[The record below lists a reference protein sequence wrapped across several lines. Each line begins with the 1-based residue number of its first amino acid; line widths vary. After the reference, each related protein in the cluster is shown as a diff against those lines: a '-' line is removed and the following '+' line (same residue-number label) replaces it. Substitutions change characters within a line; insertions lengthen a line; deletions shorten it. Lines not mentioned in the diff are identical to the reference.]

1 MAAQR
6 GKIRVWCQPRGRD
19 QHCRTAGR
27 QRTGIRFLAMGEPRG
42 VAGPDHSV
50 QVDNI
55 DIDKLDKANAVLVIC
70 YLGNSSKLYVDL
82 LKKRGIDN
90 AYSVKGGFAEW
101 RDVGLPVVGEDID
114 YKNKS
119 FDQTSIKQLFYQ
131 LDNGE
136 ISQRRQ
142 AAAYAKLDLVLTSS
156 MVRLVRFIVQGD
168 VDWNLVQ
175 KKLNT
180 LEQSDDIAAR
190 WEMTPK
196 AFPNEDELISAIE
209 NDTIYEYLISLL
221 PMEKRYRKLVKL
233 LKAYR
238 VMDKFPK
245 IKYYKKSL
253 KLGDS
258 SSRVKEIK
266 KRLQISGDYPKN
278 VSIDRKFDE
287 TLRRA
292 VITYQKRYLLKVTGM
307 VDKTMTYYLN
317 QPAKTNIQ
325 AIITNLDKTKLYPKQ
340 FEDEYIEVNIPD
352 FNLRYYK
359 NHEQVMKKGIV
370 IGRIDRPTPLFSNAI
385 RYMVLNPTW
394 TITDNLVKRDLI
406 PILRENPMYLEEN
419 NIHVFRGKKEIEVT
433 QEMLDPYEKS
443 EKKVPYRFVQF
454 PGDNN
459 ALGRVKFMFP
469 NKYDVYLHDTDNK
482 SLLSRRYKIYSSGC
496 MRLEKPF
503 DLVTL
508 LLEHVRK
515 SYSQSQIDEI
525 IESNEVTTIGLKQ
538 TVPIHMIYFTVYE
551 EDGLAYFK
559 NDIYLYDKI
568 IEESV
573 VGNKKATFTVPKKR
587 MISVKKNAQ
596 PLSN

>member
-1 MAAQR
+1 MENISVHIQKGLQTRIKGQNKPIIQNIYAQT
-6 GKIRVWCQPRGRD
+6 GDKPLWIGSQN
-19 QHCRTAGR
+19 RTKTSHLIQALNDPL
-27 QRTGIRFLAMGEPRG
+27 F
-42 VAGPDHSV
+42 
-50 QVDNI
+50 N
-55 DIDKLDKANAVLVIC
+55 
-70 YLGNSSKLYVDL
+70 
-82 LKKRGIDN
+82 
-90 AYSVKGGFAEW
+90 
-101 RDVGLPVVGEDID
+101 

-119 FDQTSIKQLFYQ
+119 FDQKSIKHLFYQ
-131 LDNGE
+131 LDNEE
-136 ISQRRQ
+136 ISRSRQ

-175 KKLNT
+175 EKLNT
-180 LEQSDDIAAR
+180 LEQSDDITAR

-196 AFPNEDELISAIE
+196 AFPDKDELISAIE
-209 NDTIYEYLISLL
+209 NDTIYEYLTSLV

-238 VMDKFPK
+238 VMEKFPK

-266 KRLQISGDYPKN
+266 KRLQISGDYPKKAPIN
-278 VSIDRKFDE
+278 SKFDE
-287 TLRRA
+287 TMRRA
-292 VITYQKRYLLKVTGM
+292 VITYQKRYLLKVNGM

-317 QPAKTNIQ
+317 QPAKNNIQ
-325 AIITNLDKTKLYPKQ
+325 AIITNLDKTKLYPKE
-340 FEDEYIEVNIPD
+340 FEEEYIEVNIPD

-359 NHEQVMKKGIV
+359 DHEKIMKKGIV
-370 IGRIDRPTPLFSNAI
+370 VGRIDRPTPLFSDAI
-385 RYMVLNPTW
+385 GYMVLNPTW
-394 TITDNLVKRDLI
+394 TITDNLIKRDLI
-406 PILRENPMYLEEN
+406 PILRENPKYLEEH
-419 NIHVFRGKKEIEVT
+419 NIHAFKGNKEINVT

-443 EKKVPYRFVQF
+443 EERVPYRFVQF
-454 PGDNN
+454 PGETN

-469 NKYDVYLHDTDNK
+469 NKYAVYLHDTDNK

-496 MRLEKPF
+496 IRLEKPF
-503 DLVTL
+503 ELVDT
-508 LLEHVRK
+508 LLEHTRK
-515 SYSQSQIDEI
+515 SYSQSKIDEI
-525 IESNEVTTIGLKQ
+525 LESNKQTTIGLKKRIP
-538 TVPIHMIYFTVYE
+538 VHILYFTVYE

>member
-1 MAAQR
+1 MRILTLLIFLLLTLNPLHAEALSIDSISAHIQKGLQTRISGQNKPIIQDIYAQTGDKPLWIGNQNR
-6 GKIRVWCQPRGRD
+6 IRTSHLIQALNDPL
-19 QHCRTAGR
+19 
-27 QRTGIRFLAMGEPRG
+27 F
-42 VAGPDHSV
+42 
-50 QVDNI
+50 N
-55 DIDKLDKANAVLVIC
+55 
-70 YLGNSSKLYVDL
+70 
-82 LKKRGIDN
+82 
-90 AYSVKGGFAEW
+90 
-101 RDVGLPVVGEDID
+101 

-119 FDQTSIKQLFYQ
+119 FDQRSIKHLFYQ

-136 ISQRRQ
+136 ISQTKQ
-142 AAAYAKLDLVLTSS
+142 ASAYAKLDLVLTSS
-156 MVRLVRFIVQGD
+156 FVRLVRFIVQGD
-168 VDWNLVQ
+168 VDWNMVQ
-175 KKLNT
+175 EKLNS
-180 LEQSDDIAAR
+180 LEQSDDITAK
-190 WEMTPK
+190 WEMEPK
-196 AFPNEDELISAIE
+196 PFPDHDELISAIE
-209 NDTIYEYLISLL
+209 NDTLYAYLNSLL
-221 PMEKRYRKLVKL
+221 PMEKRYRKLVTL
-233 LKAYR
+233 LNDYR
-238 VMDKFPK
+238 RMDKFPK
-245 IKYYKKSL
+245 IKYSKKTL
-253 KLGDS
+253 KLGDR
-258 SSRVKEIK
+258 SSRVEEIK
-266 KRLQISGDYPKN
+266 KRLQITGDYPKKAP
-278 VSIDRKFDE
+278 IDSKFDQ
-287 TLRRA
+287 TLKRA
-292 VITYQKRYLLKVTGM
+292 VMTYQKRYLLKVTGM
-307 VDKTMTYYLN
+307 VDRTTTYYLN
-317 QPAKTNIQ
+317 LPAKNNIQ

-359 NHEQVMKKGIV
+359 EGEQIMKKGIV
-370 IGRIDRPTPLFSNAI
+370 VGRIDRPTPLFSNAI

-406 PILRENPMYLEEN
+406 PVFRKNPMYLEEN
-419 NIHVFRGKKEIEVT
+419 NIHAFRGKKEVEVT
-433 QEMLDPYEKS
+433 PEMLAPYEKS
-443 EKKVPYRFVQF
+443 EERVPYRFVQF

-503 DLVTL
+503 DLVSL

-515 SYSQSQIDEI
+515 SYSQSEIDEI
-525 IESNEVTTIGLKQ
+525 LESNEPKIIGLRQ
-538 TVPIHMIYFTVYE
+538 TVPIHILYFTVYE

>member
-1 MAAQR
+1 MRRLTLLLFIGLFHINLYAEALSIENISAHIQKGLQTRIKGQNKPIIQNIYAQT
-6 GKIRVWCQPRGRD
+6 GNKPLWIGSQN
-19 QHCRTAGR
+19 RTKTSHLIQALNDPL
-27 QRTGIRFLAMGEPRG
+27 F
-42 VAGPDHSV
+42 
-50 QVDNI
+50 N
-55 DIDKLDKANAVLVIC
+55 
-70 YLGNSSKLYVDL
+70 
-82 LKKRGIDN
+82 
-90 AYSVKGGFAEW
+90 
-101 RDVGLPVVGEDID
+101 

-119 FDQTSIKQLFYQ
+119 FDQKSIKHLFYQ
-131 LDNGE
+131 LDNEE
-136 ISQRRQ
+136 ISRSRQ

-175 KKLNT
+175 EKLNT
-180 LEQSDDIAAR
+180 LEQSDDITAR

-196 AFPNEDELISAIE
+196 SFPDEDELISAIE
-209 NDTIYEYLISLL
+209 NDTIYEYLTSLI

-266 KRLQISGDYPKN
+266 KRLQISGDYPKKAPIN
-278 VSIDRKFDE
+278 SKFDE
-287 TLRRA
+287 TMRKA
-292 VITYQKRYLLKVTGM
+292 VITYQKRYLLKVNGM

-317 QPAKTNIQ
+317 QPAKNNIQ
-325 AIITNLDKTKLYPKQ
+325 AIITNLDKTKLYPKE
-340 FEDEYIEVNIPD
+340 FEEEYIEVNIPD

-359 NHEQVMKKGIV
+359 DHEKIMKKGIV
-370 IGRIDRPTPLFSNAI
+370 VGRIDRPTPLFSDAI
-385 RYMVLNPTW
+385 GYMVLNPTW

-419 NIHVFRGKKEIEVT
+419 NIHVFKGKKEIEVT

-443 EKKVPYRFVQF
+443 EERVPYRFVQF
-454 PGDNN
+454 PGETN

-469 NKYDVYLHDTDNK
+469 NKYAVYLHDTDNK

-496 MRLEKPF
+496 IRLEKPF
-503 DLVTL
+503 ELVDT
-508 LLEHVRK
+508 LLEHTRK
-515 SYSQSQIDEI
+515 SYSQSKIDEI
-525 IESNEVTTIGLKQ
+525 LESNKPTTIGLKKRIP
-538 TVPIHMIYFTVYE
+538 VHILYFTVYE

-573 VGNKKATFTVPKKR
+573 AGNKKATFTVPKKR

>member
-1 MAAQR
+1 MRRLTLLLFIGLFHINLYAEALSIENISAHIQKGLQTRIKGQNKPIIQNIYAQT
-6 GKIRVWCQPRGRD
+6 GNKPLWIGSQN
-19 QHCRTAGR
+19 RTKTSHLIQALNDPL
-27 QRTGIRFLAMGEPRG
+27 F
-42 VAGPDHSV
+42 
-50 QVDNI
+50 N
-55 DIDKLDKANAVLVIC
+55 
-70 YLGNSSKLYVDL
+70 
-82 LKKRGIDN
+82 
-90 AYSVKGGFAEW
+90 
-101 RDVGLPVVGEDID
+101 

-119 FDQTSIKQLFYQ
+119 FDQKSIKHLFYQ
-131 LDNGE
+131 LDNEE
-136 ISQRRQ
+136 ISRSRQ

-175 KKLNT
+175 EKLNT
-180 LEQSDDIAAR
+180 LEQSDDITAR

-196 AFPNEDELISAIE
+196 AFPDEDELISAIE
-209 NDTIYEYLISLL
+209 NDTIYEYLTSLI

-266 KRLQISGDYPKN
+266 KRLQISGDYPKKAPIN
-278 VSIDRKFDE
+278 SKFDE
-287 TLRRA
+287 TMRRA
-292 VITYQKRYLLKVTGM
+292 VITYQKRYLLKVNGM

-317 QPAKTNIQ
+317 QPAKNNIQ
-325 AIITNLDKTKLYPKQ
+325 AIITNLDKTKLYPKE
-340 FEDEYIEVNIPD
+340 FEEEYIEVNIPD

-359 NHEQVMKKGIV
+359 DHEKIMKKGIV
-370 IGRIDRPTPLFSNAI
+370 VGRIDRPTPLFSDAI
-385 RYMVLNPTW
+385 GYMVLNPTW

-419 NIHVFRGKKEIEVT
+419 NIHVFKGKKEIEVT

-443 EKKVPYRFVQF
+443 EERVPYRFVQF
-454 PGDNN
+454 PGETN

-469 NKYDVYLHDTDNK
+469 NKYAVYLHDTDNK

-496 MRLEKPF
+496 IRLEKPF
-503 DLVTL
+503 ELVDT
-508 LLEHVRK
+508 LLEHTRK
-515 SYSQSQIDEI
+515 SYSQSKIDEI
-525 IESNEVTTIGLKQ
+525 LESNKPTTIGLKKRIP
-538 TVPIHMIYFTVYE
+538 VHILYFTVYE

-573 VGNKKATFTVPKKR
+573 AGNKKATFTVPKKR

>member
-1 MAAQR
+1 MRRLTLLLFIGLFHINLYAEALSIENISAHIQKGLQTRIKGQNKPIIQNIYAQT
-6 GKIRVWCQPRGRD
+6 GNKPLWIGSQN
-19 QHCRTAGR
+19 RTKTSHLIQALNDPL
-27 QRTGIRFLAMGEPRG
+27 F
-42 VAGPDHSV
+42 
-50 QVDNI
+50 N
-55 DIDKLDKANAVLVIC
+55 
-70 YLGNSSKLYVDL
+70 
-82 LKKRGIDN
+82 
-90 AYSVKGGFAEW
+90 
-101 RDVGLPVVGEDID
+101 

-119 FDQTSIKQLFYQ
+119 FDQKSIKHLFYQ
-131 LDNGE
+131 LDNEE
-136 ISQRRQ
+136 ISRSRQ

-175 KKLNT
+175 EKLNT
-180 LEQSDDIAAR
+180 LEQSDDITAR

-196 AFPNEDELISAIE
+196 AFPDEDELISAIE
-209 NDTIYEYLISLL
+209 NDTIYEYLTSLI

-266 KRLQISGDYPKN
+266 KRLQISGDYPKKAPIN
-278 VSIDRKFDE
+278 SKFDE
-287 TLRRA
+287 TMRKA
-292 VITYQKRYLLKVTGM
+292 VITYQKRYLLKVNGM

-317 QPAKTNIQ
+317 QPAKNNIQ
-325 AIITNLDKTKLYPKQ
+325 AIITNLDKTKLYPKE
-340 FEDEYIEVNIPD
+340 FEEEYIEVNIPD

-359 NHEQVMKKGIV
+359 DHEKIMKKGIV
-370 IGRIDRPTPLFSNAI
+370 VGRIDRPTPLFSDAI
-385 RYMVLNPTW
+385 GYMVLNPTW

-419 NIHVFRGKKEIEVT
+419 NIHVFKGKKEIEVT

-443 EKKVPYRFVQF
+443 EERVPYRFVQF
-454 PGDNN
+454 PGETN

-469 NKYDVYLHDTDNK
+469 NKYAVYLHDTDNK

-496 MRLEKPF
+496 IRLEKPF
-503 DLVTL
+503 ELVDT
-508 LLEHVRK
+508 LLEHTRK
-515 SYSQSQIDEI
+515 SYSQSKIDEI
-525 IESNEVTTIGLKQ
+525 LESNKPTTIGLKKRIP
-538 TVPIHMIYFTVYE
+538 VHILYFTVYE

-573 VGNKKATFTVPKKR
+573 AGNKKATFTVPKKR

>member
-1 MAAQR
+1 MRRLTLLLFIGLLQINLYAEALSIENISAHIQQGLQTR
-6 GKIRVWCQPRGRD
+6 IKGQNKPIIQNIY
-19 QHCRTAGR
+19 AN
-27 QRTGIRFLAMGEPRG
+27 TG
-42 VAGPDHSV
+42 
-50 QVDNI
+50 
-55 DIDKLDKANAVLVIC
+55 DKPLWIGSK
-70 YLGNSSKLYVDL
+70 NSTKTSHLIQALNDPL
-82 LKKRGIDN
+82 FN
-90 AYSVKGGFAEW
+90 
-101 RDVGLPVVGEDID
+101 

-119 FDQTSIKQLFYQ
+119 FDQTSIKHLFYQ

-136 ISQRRQ
+136 ISQSKQ

-175 KKLNT
+175 EKLNT
-180 LEQSDDIAAR
+180 LEQSDDITAR

-196 AFPNEDELISAIE
+196 AFPDEDELISAIE
-209 NDTIYEYLISLL
+209 NDTIYEYLTSLI

-266 KRLQISGDYPKN
+266 KRLQISGDYPKIAPIN
-278 VSIDRKFDE
+278 SKFDE
-287 TLRRA
+287 TMRRA
-292 VITYQKRYLLKVTGM
+292 VITYQKRYLLKVNGM

-317 QPAKTNIQ
+317 QPAKNNIQ
-325 AIITNLDKTKLYPKQ
+325 AIITNLDKTKLYPKE
-340 FEDEYIEVNIPD
+340 FEEEYVEVNIPD

-359 NHEQVMKKGIV
+359 DQEKVMKKGLV
-370 IGRIDRPTPLFSNAI
+370 VGRIDRPTPLFSNTI

-394 TITDNLVKRDLI
+394 TIPDNLIKRDLI
-406 PILRENPMYLEEN
+406 PVLRENPNYLEEH
-419 NIHVFRGKKEIEVT
+419 NIHAFKGKKEIEVT

-443 EKKVPYRFVQF
+443 EERVPYRFVQF
-454 PGDNN
+454 PGETN

-469 NKYDVYLHDTDNK
+469 NKYAVYLHDTDNK

-496 MRLEKPF
+496 MRVEKPF
-503 DLVTL
+503 DLVDT
-508 LLEHVRK
+508 LLEHTWK
-515 SYSQSQIDEI
+515 SYSQSKIDEI
-525 IESNEVTTIGLKQ
+525 LESNKPTTISLKKRIP
-538 TVPIHMIYFTVYE
+538 VHIIYFTVYE

-573 VGNKKATFTVPKKR
+573 VGNKKPTFTVPKKR

>member
-1 MAAQR
+1 MRFFTLLIFLLFTLNTLHAEALSIENISAHIQKGLQTR
-6 GKIRVWCQPRGRD
+6 IKGQNKPIIENIYTQ
-19 QHCRTAGR
+19 
-27 QRTGIRFLAMGEPRG
+27 TGNKPLWIGSQNKTKTSHLIQALNDPLF
-42 VAGPDHSV
+42 
-50 QVDNI
+50 N
-55 DIDKLDKANAVLVIC
+55 
-70 YLGNSSKLYVDL
+70 
-82 LKKRGIDN
+82 
-90 AYSVKGGFAEW
+90 
-101 RDVGLPVVGEDID
+101 

-119 FDQTSIKQLFYQ
+119 FDQTSIKHLFYQ

-136 ISQRRQ
+136 IRQNKQ

-175 KKLNT
+175 EKLNT
-180 LEQSDDIAAR
+180 LEESDDIAAR

-196 AFPNEDELISAIE
+196 VFPDDDELISAIE
-209 NDTIYEYLISLL
+209 NDTIFEYLTSLI
-221 PMEKRYRKLVKL
+221 PMETRYRKLVKL

-278 VSIDRKFDE
+278 APINSKFDQ
-287 TLRRA
+287 TLKNA
-292 VITYQKRYLLKVTGM
+292 VINYQKRYLLKVNGM

-317 QPAKTNIQ
+317 QPAKNNIQ
-325 AIITNLDKTKLYPKQ
+325 AIITNLDKTKLYPKE
-340 FEDEYIEVNIPD
+340 FEEEYVEVNIPD

-359 NHEQVMKKGIV
+359 DHEQIMKKGLV
-370 IGRIDRPTPLFSNAI
+370 VGRIDRPTPLFSNGI

-394 TITDNLVKRDLI
+394 TIPDNLIKRDLI
-406 PILRENPMYLEEN
+406 SVLRENPMYLEEN
-419 NIHVFRGKKEIEVT
+419 NIHVFKGKKEINIT

-443 EKKVPYRFVQF
+443 EKPVPYRFVQF
-454 PGDNN
+454 PGETN

-469 NKYDVYLHDTDNK
+469 NKYAVYLHDTDNK

-496 MRLEKPF
+496 MRVEKPF
-503 DLVTL
+503 DLVNT
-508 LLEHVRK
+508 LLEHTRK

-525 IESNEVTTIGLKQ
+525 LESNEATIIGLKRIIP
-538 TVPIHMIYFTVYE
+538 VHIIYFTVYE

-573 VGNKKATFTVPKKR
+573 VGNKKSTFTIPKKR